1 MPTTEPFYER
11 LPCQLDAQEVLLK
24 SKSLAQLLCDKSNV
38 EIEKKD
44 ANADFKR
51 RLDVIETRV
60 CELGLEIRTG
70 REYRDVPCIERADYA
85 DNRVEIIRTDTG
97 EVVRMRA
104 LEVHERQ
111 ESLAFAARPPRAERA
126 DNTNA
131 TTTSTTDE
139 FKEKMQ

>member
-11 LPCQLDAQEVLLK
+11 LPCVLDAQEQLLK
-24 SKSLAQLLCDKSNV
+24 SKSLAQLLCDQSNV
-38 EIEKKD
+38 EMEKKD

-51 RLDVIETRV
+51 RLDAISTRMG
-60 CELGLEIRTG
+60 ELGLEVRTG
-70 REYRDVPCIERADYA
+70 REYREVPCTERADYR
-85 DNRVEIIRTDTG
+85 DGRVEIIRMDTG

-104 LEVHERQ
+104 LEPHERQ
-111 ESLAFAARPPRAERA
+111 ERLAFGARVSGSSQRA

-131 TTTSTTDE
+131 EPDHDE